1 MMSKKTEKQESYD
14 QINQMLNNGKAAEKF
29 NKMVHALGGPAD
41 FLEKHDS
48 LLQSSSYVG
57 EIKPNEPGSIHSIE
71 TRKLG
76 LILIELGGGR
86 KQIDDAINYAVG
98 YENVVSVGDNVDTST
113 PLLKV
118 HASSQSDF
126 DRVKKEIEK
135 CFVISDT
142 KSNNLDAIYQT
153 IN

>member
-1 MMSKKTEKQESYD
+1 M
-14 QINQMLNNGKAAEKF
+14 AAEKF
-29 NKMVHALGGPAD
+29 NNMVHALGGPAD
-41 FLEKHDS
+41 FLEKHNS

-57 EIKPNEPGSIHSIE
+57 EIKANEKGSIHSIE

-86 KQIDDAINYAVG
+86 KQVDDAIDYAVG
-98 YENVVSVGDNVDTST
+98 YENVVSVGDNVDRST

-126 DRVKKEIEK
+126 DRVKREIEK
-135 CFVISDT
+135 CFVISDI
-142 KSNNLDAIYQT
+142 KLNNLDVIYQT